1 MNEKQ
6 AEILI
11 SINETKNITETAR
24 ILKLTQ
30 PTISFHM
37 KNMEKEYGMKLF
49 IHASGKIILSE
60 NGEILLHY
68 AKRIIRLSQ
77 DARNVLESYN
87 FKSRPLKIGASLIP
101 GKYYLS
107 EIIGELVH
115 EYPQNPLSVSI
126 HPAATILTMLEQL
139 EIDLGFVSMN
149 HA

>member
-1 MNEKQ
+1 MNEKH

-77 DARNVLESYN
+77 DARNV
-87 FKSRPLKIGASLIP
+87 
-101 GKYYLS
+101 
-107 EIIGELVH
+107 
-115 EYPQNPLSVSI
+115 QN
-126 HPAATILTMLEQL
+126 A
-139 EIDLGFVSMN
+139 F
-149 HA
+149 